1 MSHANNQKTSHQAVF
16 HRAFR
21 PSFTSAA
28 ALSIICPT
36 ACRPIYNR
44 KMSVTLAENASIL
57 TQAHLRDIRTTT
69 LPNGLLVLTESMPH
83 LRSVA
88 MGVWIDCGSRDE
100 SPQVNG
106 ISHFIEH
113 MVFKGT
119 TTRSASQFAR
129 EVDGIGGNLDAFTGK
144 ETICFNIKVLDEN
157 VPAALD
163 LLTDLVLHPTFSP
176 DDIAKEQG
184 VILEEIKMDEDNP
197 DYLVHELFTQ
207 NFWKNDALGRPI
219 LGTAKTVSSF
229 NQQIVLSEYARR
241 FTPANMVF
249 TAAGNLDHN
258 DFVSQVESAF
268 ASLSASSNEKIARP
282 NPPQT
287 FPHITLKNKKSLEQV
302 QFCLAVPAPPVAS
315 PERYTAYLLNSIL
328 GGGMSSRLFQ
338 SIREERGLAY
348 SIYSELNP
356 FRDTGSLAVYAGC
369 STTNTREVLALTLA
383 ELTRIKREP
392 VTAEELDRAKNQIKG
407 NMVLG
412 LETSG
417 SRMSSLARQQMYW
430 GRFFSLDEITT
441 QIDRV
446 TAPDIQ
452 RLANDLLH
460 PDALAL
466 TLLGNLG
473 PLKLTRPDLAC

>member
-1 MSHANNQKTSHQAVF
+1 MPV
-16 HRAFR
+16 
-21 PSFTSAA
+21 
-28 ALSIICPT
+28 SIP
-36 ACRPIYNR
+36 
-44 KMSVTLAENASIL
+44 LAENS
-57 TQAHLRDIRTTT
+57 TTNSTAHARDIRTTT
-69 LPNGLLVLTESMPH
+69 LPNGLLVLTERMPH

-100 SPQVNG
+100 TPAVNG

-119 TTRSASQFAR
+119 TTRSAQQFAR
-129 EVDGIGGNLDAFTGK
+129 EVDAIGGNLDAFTGK
-144 ETICFNIKVLDEN
+144 ETICFNLKVLDEN
-157 VPAALD
+157 IPAALD

-176 DDIAKEQG
+176 EDIAKEQG

-207 NFWKNDALGRPI
+207 NFWRNDALGRPI

-229 NQQIVLSEYARR
+229 DQDIILAEYARR

-249 TAAGNLDHN
+249 TAAGNLDHD
-258 DFVSQVESAF
+258 DFVSQVEAAF
-268 ASLSASSNEKIARP
+268 ASLSASSSEKIARP

-302 QFCLAVPAPPVAS
+302 QFCLAVLAPPVAS
-315 PERYTAYLLNSIL
+315 PDRYAAYLLNSIL

-338 SIREERGLAY
+338 SIREDRGLAY

-356 FRDTGSLAVYAGC
+356 FRDTGSLSVYAGC
-369 STTNTREVLALTLA
+369 SADNAREVLSLTLA
-383 ELTRIKREP
+383 EFARIKREP
-392 VTAEELDRAKNQIKG
+392 VSNEELQRAKSQTKG

-430 GRFFSLDEITT
+430 GRFFSIDEITAE
-441 QIDRV
+441 IDRI
-446 TAPDIQ
+446 TAEDLQ
-452 RLANDLLH
+452 RLANDLLQ
-460 PDALAL
+460 PDLLAL

-473 PLKLTRPDLAC
+473 PLKLTRSDLAC

>member
-1 MSHANNQKTSHQAVF
+1 
-16 HRAFR
+16 
-21 PSFTSAA
+21 
-28 ALSIICPT
+28 
-36 ACRPIYNR
+36 
-44 KMSVTLAENASIL
+44 MSVALAENSATTTS
-57 TQAHLRDIRTTT
+57 AHSRDIRTTT
-69 LPNGLLVLTESMPH
+69 LANGLLVLTERMSH

-88 MGVWIDCGSRDE
+88 MGVWIDSGSRDE
-100 SPQVNG
+100 APEVNG

-129 EVDGIGGNLDAFTGK
+129 EVDAIGGNLDAFTGK

-163 LLTDLVLHPTFSP
+163 LLTDLVLHPTFDP
-176 DDIAKEQG
+176 ADLAKEQG

-207 NFWKNDALGRPI
+207 NFWKGDALGRPI

-229 NQQIVLSEYARR
+229 NQAIVLEEYARR

-249 TAAGNLDHN
+249 TAAGNIDH
-258 DFVSQVESAF
+258 DTFVAQVEAAF
-268 ASLSASSNEKIARP
+268 SSLSASSNAKLIRT
-282 NPPQT
+282 PPPT
-287 FPHITLKNKKSLEQV
+287 AYPHITLKNKKSLEQV
-302 QFCLAVPAPPVAS
+302 QFCLAVPSLPVAD
-315 PERYTAYLLNSIL
+315 PDRYAAYLLNSIL

-348 SIYSELNP
+348 SIYSEMNP

-369 STTNTREVLALTLA
+369 SIDRTREVLSLTLA
-383 ELTRIKREP
+383 ELTRVKTEP
-392 VTAEELDRAKNQIKG
+392 VTPEELKRAKDQIKG

-412 LETSG
+412 LESSN

-430 GRFFSLDEITT
+430 GRFFSLDEITAE
-441 QIDRV
+441 IDRV
-446 TAPDIQ
+446 TAADLQ
-452 RLANDLLH
+452 RLANQLLQ
-460 PDALAL
+460 PDQLAL

-473 PLKLTRPDLAC
+473 TLKLTRADLAC